1 MINPSLVGLKEWADS
16 LIVDYPD
23 QNVPILLFE
32 MDWQRWASE
41 LIKSSIFSNSSIPN
55 PHNLIEWREWARWVY
70 GILQ

>member
-32 MDWQRWASE
+32 MDWQRWALE
-41 LIKSSIFSNSSIPN
+41 LIKSSIFSESYWTIVNKGQ
-55 PHNLIEWREWARWVY
+55 LFKD
-70 GILQ
+70 